1 MMRAL
6 IAASLRLRLP
16 VVALSVIL
24 MIVGIRAAN
33 TAPFDVFPEF
43 APPLVEIQTEA
54 PGLSSADVEALIS
67 VPLEAAMNGVP
78 GLDVLRSKS
87 VLGLSSVVLI
97 FETGTD
103 RIPARQL
110 VQERLA
116 RVVPTL
122 PAAARPPVILSPLSS
137 LSRVMKIGISSSSV
151 SQVDLTTLARW
162 TVRPRLM
169 AVAGVANVAIWGQR
183 DRQLQVLVDPDR
195 LRANGVTLQDV
206 VTSTR
211 DAMSVTA
218 GGFLEGPN
226 QRLAV
231 THSSPVKTAADLGL
245 MAVVT
250 PPAGTGSA
258 PAVPAVRRLQD
269 VADVVEGYPPPIG
282 DGVINGGPGLL
293 LIVEKQPEGNTLQV
307 TRDVEAALAALKP
320 ALAGVDV
327 DSTIFRPATF
337 IEMSLRNLNR
347 ALLFGCVLVV
357 VVLALFLWD
366 WRTAVISLTA
376 IPLSLLAAAL
386 VLSRSGGTLDT
397 MVIAGLIIALGEV
410 VDDAIIDVE
419 NIVRRLRLN
428 RAAANPRPA
437 FEVVL
442 DASLEVRSAVVYGSV
457 IVVLVFLP
465 VFFLEG
471 LAGSFFRPLA
481 LAYVLAISASLLVA
495 LTVTPALS
503 LMLLPQSEHQ
513 RDAPLVAWLKARYRR
528 LLPNLV
534 AAPRR
539 ALIIV
544 AASLIV
550 TAVAYPFLGEEF
562 LPHFKEY
569 DFLMHWV
576 EKPGTSLEAMRRI
589 TVRASNELRAIPGVR
604 NFGAHI
610 GRAEVADEVVGIN
623 FTELWISLDP
633 SVDYEGTVAK
643 IQSVVDGYPGLQRDL
658 LTYLRERI
666 KEVLTGASATI
677 VVRIFGPELDVLQQK
692 AAEVGKVIAGVEGAA
707 DVKVQALTLVPQ
719 VEVAFDRDRAQQL
732 GVTPA
737 AVRDTVATM
746 LRGVKVGEVFD
757 AQKIFDVVVWGTPA
771 VRDDV
776 FALRRLPVDLTNGG
790 YTPLSSVARVQVVPT
805 PNEITREGG
814 SRRIDVTCNVRDRDL
829 GAVARDI
836 EAAMAGVHFDPGY
849 HPEVLGE
856 YQAREESQRR
866 LLALGLA
873 SLLCILLVLH
883 VDFGSVRMVALVA
896 LTIPFALIGGVASV
910 FLTGAVLSLGSLVGF
925 VTVLGIAA
933 RNGIMLI
940 SHYRHLEREE
950 GVPFG
955 EELVIRGAEER
966 LSPILMTALVTS
978 LALVPIVLGGDRSGH
993 EIEHPMA
1000 VVILGGLVTSTVLNV
1015 FLLPA
1020 IYLRYGRSG
1029 PGGPASS
1036 SPPSLRST

>member
-6 IAASLRLRLP
+6 IATALRLRLP
-16 VVALSVIL
+16 VVALSLIL
-24 MIVGIRAAN
+24 MVVGIRAAQD
-33 TAPFDVFPEF
+33 APFDVFPEF

-54 PGLSSADVEALIS
+54 PGLSSSDVEALIS

-78 GLDVLRSKS
+78 GLHVLRSKS

-97 FETGTD
+97 FEQGAE

-116 RVVPTL
+116 RVAATL
-122 PAAARPPVILSPLSS
+122 PAAARPPVIMSPLSS
-137 LSRVMKIGISSSSV
+137 LSRVMKIGMSSTSL
-151 SQVDLTTLARW
+151 SQVELTTLARW

-169 AVAGVANVAIWGQR
+169 AVPGVANVAIWGQR

-206 VTSTR
+206 VASAR

-218 GGFLEGPN
+218 GGFIEGPN
-226 QRLAV
+226 QRMAV
-231 THSSPVKTAADLGL
+231 THASPVKTATDLGL
-245 MAVVT
+245 MALSGAAVRPQGASPTT
-250 PPAGTGSA
+250 PP
-258 PAVPAVRRLQD
+258 VRRLAD
-269 VADVVEGYPPPIG
+269 VADVVEGFPPPIG

-307 TRDVEAALAALKP
+307 TRDVEAALASLEP
-320 ALAGVDV
+320 ALATVDV

-337 IEMSLRNLNR
+337 IEMSLANLNR
-347 ALLFGCVLVV
+347 ALLVGCLLVV

-366 WRTAVISLTA
+366 WRTAIISLTA

-386 VLSRSGGTLDT
+386 VLGRSGGTLDT
-397 MVIAGLIIALGEV
+397 MVIAGLVIALGEV

-428 RAAANPRPA
+428 RTAADPRPP
-437 FEVVL
+437 FQVVL
-442 DASLEVRSAVVYGSV
+442 EASLEVRSAVVYGSV

-465 VFFLEG
+465 VFFLDG
-471 LAGSFFRPLA
+471 LAGAFFRPLA
-481 LAYVLAISASLLVA
+481 LAYVLAIVASLLVA
-495 LTVTPALS
+495 LLVTPAMS
-503 LMLLPQSEHQ
+503 LMLLPQSTHE
-513 RDAPLVAWLKARYRR
+513 REAPVVSALKGRYRR
-528 LLPNLV
+528 LLPGLV

-544 AASLIV
+544 AASILI
-550 TAVAYPFLGEEF
+550 AAAAFLFLGEEF

-576 EKPGTSLEAMRRI
+576 EKPGTSLDAMRRV
-589 TVRASNELRAIPGVR
+589 TLRASAELRAIPGVR

-633 SVDYEGTVAK
+633 SVDYATTVAR
-643 IQSVVDGYPGLQRDL
+643 IQTVVDGYPGLQRDL

-677 VVRIFGPELDVLQQK
+677 VVRIFGPELDVLQRK
-692 AAEVGKVIAGVEGAA
+692 AAEVGKAISGVAGAA

-719 VEVAFDRDRAQQL
+719 IEVVFDRERAQQV
-732 GVTPA
+732 GVGSAT
-737 AVRDTVATM
+737 VRDTVATM

-757 AQKIFDVVVWGTPA
+757 AQKIFDVVVWGAPEM
-771 VRDDV
+771 RSDV
-776 FALRRLPVDLTNGG
+776 FALRRLPVELPGGG
-790 YTPLSSVARVQVVPT
+790 YSPLASIADVRVAPT

-814 SRRIDVTCNVRDRDL
+814 SRRIDITCNVRGRDL
-829 GAVARDI
+829 GSVARDI
-836 EAAMAGVHFDPGY
+836 SAALARVQFDAGY

-856 YQAREESQRR
+856 YAARAESQRR
-866 LLALGLA
+866 LFALGA
-873 SLLCILLVLH
+873 VSLLCILLVLH

-910 FLTGAVLSLGSLVGF
+910 FLTGGVLSLGSLVGF

-940 SHYRHLEREE
+940 SHYRHLEHEE
-950 GVPFG
+950 QVVFG
-955 EELVIRGAEER
+955 RELVIRGAEER
-966 LSPILMTALVTS
+966 LAPILMTALVTS
-978 LALVPIVLGGDRSGH
+978 LALVPIVWAGDRSGH

-1000 VVILGGLVTSTVLNV
+1000 VVILGGLVTSTILNL

-1020 IYLRYGRSG
+1020 IYLRYGRT
-1029 PGGPASS
+1029 
-1036 SPPSLRST
+1036 R